1 MRLVTPA
8 PCQDAGPLIRW
19 RTGKAVFMACLIGR
33 AARKVKGGAKVT
45 EHQRDWRN
53 STTARRRQSFFSR
66 ITTSTREIA
75 APAGAAGS
83 SAIFNWLAGASVR
96 VPLSSQ

>member
-19 RTGKAVFMACLIGR
+19 RTGKTVFMACLIGR
-33 AARKVKGGAKVT
+33 AARKVKGGAKITAAQRSGRNVT
-45 EHQRDWRN
+45 
-53 STTARRRQSFFSR
+53 AACRRQSFLSR

-83 SAIFNWLAGASVR
+83 SAIFNWLAGASVK